1 LVASLT
7 LETSYSDVAIEI
19 GGLCIRLCVDDPGFV
34 EILKERYAGF
44 VTSPENAKF
53 EFKIDVAPPGMISP
67 AEDVQVV
74 WDSRRWTMKRGD
86 FCAEWD
92 PSARHGLIRQTANSY
107 SLDSVLRILHT
118 LLLAREG
125 GFLLHA
131 ASAVRNGRA
140 FLFTGPS
147 GAGKTTIARLSPPD
161 ATLFTDEISYV
172 RRKEDQYCAFG
183 TPFTGELARLGENLS
198 APIAGVYLLAKGPE
212 NKVEPLSPTAAAC
225 ALLEN
230 ILFFAQDPE
239 LVKLVFQAACD
250 FSCRVPICR
259 LTFAPDARVW
269 ELIV

>member
-1 LVASLT
+1 VASLT
-7 LETSYSDVAIEI
+7 LETSQSDVAIKI
-19 GGLCIRLCVDDPGFV
+19 GGLCIRLCVDDPAFI
-34 EILKERYAGF
+34 EILKERYGGF
-44 VTSPENAKF
+44 VTSSDEARF
-53 EFKIDVAPPGMISP
+53 EFKIDVAPPGMISL
-67 AEDVQVV
+67 AEDVQVLR
-74 WDSRRWTMKRGD
+74 DSGRWFMKRGD

-92 PSARHGLIRQTANSY
+92 PSTNCGRIRQTANPY

-161 ATLFTDEISYV
+161 ATLLTDEISYI
-172 RRKEDQYCAFG
+172 RGQEDQYYAFG
-183 TPFTGELARLGENLS
+183 TPFTGELARLGENLR
-198 APIAGVYLLAKGPE
+198 APVAAVYLLAKGPE
-212 NKVEPLSPTAAAC
+212 NKIESLSSTAAAR

-230 ILFFAQDPE
+230 ILFFAQDTE
-239 LVKLVFQAACD
+239 LVKLLFQAACD
-250 FSCRVPICR
+250 FVCRVSIRR

-269 ELIV
+269 ELII